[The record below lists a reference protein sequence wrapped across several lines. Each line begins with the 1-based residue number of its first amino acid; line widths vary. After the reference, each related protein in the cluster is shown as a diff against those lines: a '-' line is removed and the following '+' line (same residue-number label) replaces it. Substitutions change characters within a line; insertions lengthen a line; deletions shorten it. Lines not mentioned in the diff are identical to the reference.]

1 MAKASDFSKRLK
13 AKHLGGKP
21 RELTIGQVGVEKM
34 QRRNKPDVTIFAV
47 EGMEAATD
55 VKTENVVYLWFRELG
70 VTRNMR
76 LNETNLDV
84 LITARG
90 DDFKGW
96 LNCKVTLTP
105 EEIFAFGKKQ
115 DTIVISK
122 VTAPATKPNVNKET
136 GEIVG
141 VETNSQKPE
150 KKDNATVFWARARAL
165 EKQPEASAILEKHS
179 VTDITGKT
187 TDWVAAIAE
196 LETLAEPVAA

>member
-34 QRRNKPDVTIFAV
+34 QMRNKPAVTIFAV
-47 EGMEAATD
+47 EGMDAANE

-115 DTIVISK
+115 ETIVISK

-136 GEIVG
+136 GEVIEKV
-141 VETNSQKPE
+141 E

-196 LETLAEPVAA
+196 LETLAEPVEA

>member
-55 VKTENVVYLWFRELG
+55 VKVENVVYLWFRELG

-76 LNETNLDV
+76 LNETNLDA

-115 DTIVISK
+115 ETIVISK
-122 VTAPATKPNVNKET
+122 VTAPTTKAPANVNRET
-136 GEIVG
+136 GEIV
-141 VETNSQKPE
+141 EKPA
-150 KKDNATVFWARARAL
+150 KTDNATIFWARARTL
-165 EKQPEASAILEKHS
+165 GKQQEASAIIEKNS
-179 VTDITGKT
+179 VTDITGKVT
-187 TDWVAAIAE
+187 NWVEAIAE
-196 LETLAEPVAA
+196 LETLAEPVTA